1 MSFLLLALYEVRKRD
16 ARKQRKPIDSR
27 NVLKYFVKKLSQQTP
42 NGSATMRGLF
52 CVLKANWRNKP
63 LLRSSPNNAVAYA
76 AAFFTSSGQS
86 GRMPFPAEIG

>member
-42 NGSATMRGLF
+42 NGSAAMRGFF
-52 CVLKANWRNKP
+52 CV
-63 LLRSSPNNAVAYA
+63 
-76 AAFFTSSGQS
+76 F
-86 GRMPFPAEIG
+86 